1 LRRENYETREN
12 SKRTVLTHM
21 YNTREKLA
29 LERFAWADTQKGF
42 RHRPFADVDLIV
54 PSLNARWRFLPRGR
68 ARVNAISAYCLSCA
82 RERTSVLA
90 KTRMFARARRLM
102 RSAWLAIILL
112 PWSNVHTLAE
122 RADYPLYPDKI
133 EMFCPYK
140 RGKLYLS
147 ERPFI
152 VYW

>member
-1 LRRENYETREN
+1 MIYLRRENYETREN

-29 LERFAWADTQKGF
+29 LERFAWADMQKGF
-42 RHRPFADVDLIV
+42 RHRPFADADLIV

-90 KTRMFARARRLM
+90 KTRMFAPPYEIGLARDYIVTAVERTHTRRESRLSII
-102 RSAWLAIILL
+102 SA
-112 PWSNVHTLAE
+112 
-122 RADYPLYPDKI
+122 
-133 EMFCPYK
+133 
-140 RGKLYLS
+140 G
-147 ERPFI
+147 
-152 VYW
+152 